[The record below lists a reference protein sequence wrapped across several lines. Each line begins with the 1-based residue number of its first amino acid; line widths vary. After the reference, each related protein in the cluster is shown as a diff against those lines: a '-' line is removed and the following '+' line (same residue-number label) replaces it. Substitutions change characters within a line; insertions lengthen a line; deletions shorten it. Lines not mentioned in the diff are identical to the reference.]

1 MGIEINVPMEEL
13 RKRKLF
19 VATPMYGGQCAG
31 MFTRSIAD
39 LSALCTHYGIQVRFY
54 FLFNE
59 SLITRARN
67 YCADEFMRSGDTHLM
82 FIDSDIG
89 FDPKDIIALLA
100 LQNSDDEV
108 DNYDIIAGPYPKK
121 CISWEK
127 IKLAV
132 DKGMADENPND
143 LEKFVGDYVFNPTGE
158 TREIPLGQPVEVLE
172 AGTGFMMIRRNTFEK
187 FQKTYPQQFYKPDHV
202 RTEHFDG
209 SREIMAF
216 FDTPIDHKRTNMNAE
231 LEEFLKK
238 NPKAK
243 AKEIVDFV
251 KDPNNGL
258 LKDYSKRYLSED
270 YMFCQWVRNAGMK
283 VWLCPWM
290 ELKHV
295 GSYVFGGSLP
305 DIARIGAAATAD
317 PGAIGKNKK

>member
-19 VATPMYGGQCAG
+19 IAAPMYGGQCAG

-89 FDPKDIIALLA
+89 FNPNDVVALLA
-100 LQNSDDEV
+100 LQNPDATQ

-187 FQKTYPQQFYKPDHV
+187 FRKAYPQQFYKPDHV